1 MDPCPLRFNYKRQT
15 LSLISRLPSDSPY
28 VALLHNATSTAE
40 LLQTLSSLLSK
51 PELTLTI
58 ATLFRPLLLDL
69 CARWLYD
76 GGNKEDRL
84 EALCL
89 LLEIHPELFP
99 YVVVLSRSYVEL
111 IFLQYTFNIF
121 ENSTLPCRIAG
132 LCYICRRYREHTR
145 FIPTSY
151 SLSVLPN
158 SSCL

>member
-69 CARWLYD
+69 CARWLY
-76 GGNKEDRL
+76 RL
-84 EALCL
+84 SSSRLAVTHE
-89 LLEIHPELFP
+89 LEVAQLR
-99 YVVVLSRSYVEL
+99 VLQIIIYDTPIRTDSRWMVKVT
-111 IFLQYTFNIF
+111 I
-121 ENSTLPCRIAG
+121 
-132 LCYICRRYREHTR
+132 
-145 FIPTSY
+145 
-151 SLSVLPN
+151 
-158 SSCL
+158 